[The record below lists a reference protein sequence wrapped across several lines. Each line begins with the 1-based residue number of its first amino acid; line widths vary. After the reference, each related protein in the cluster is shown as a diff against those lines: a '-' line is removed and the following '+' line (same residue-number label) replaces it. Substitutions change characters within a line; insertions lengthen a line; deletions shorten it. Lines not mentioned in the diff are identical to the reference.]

1 MRVIFTERQINYIKK
16 LLKEG
21 VDPESYLKIFL
32 DVIGVSTSKTSS
44 EITQALTKN
53 PVEVKIKNVDG
64 GYDVISCKSLDEL
77 IIATQRLAKSEI
89 DFESGIRIVAKEN
102 PKLKSNFTNA
112 IIKGDFD
119 DLMTRYYASKAT
131 LTNQKVKPDPI
142 SNDLPKQVTAENDI
156 EQILTTKLSDIQKR
170 LEETIGTEN
179 NPKIKLNTEDINL
192 TKEKL
197 KENLLKLYNFK
208 TANELFTRRLNNLF
222 SKFLSG
228 VYEAGS
234 VDYTNIEK
242 LIKDFNDNTLKV
254 YDDAI
259 TDLTKFYNQID
270 EINVKKA
277 SNEESPVVNNS
288 GPRNDLN
295 DDDLM
300 DLLSPNADF
309 TYKFSPLRF
318 GFDLNSIEGELKS
331 SDFNEDFINW
341 TNLSVEEPPPAS
353 SSILGEE
360 IGSYRDWLAIQI
372 KGGPQPDFVE
382 HDLMA
387 QMLKNIRQGLS
398 WIKSGQ
404 LQSGLGYLPKSGFE
418 RYGVDDFR
426 AFIKKAYEENRLLI
440 NTDKNIPSDI
450 DNDPERLRWTIEVR
464 PTPGKTVIDI
474 NKLRD
479 MDLYDNMEV
488 DKNRFGV
495 NYNRDAIKVPSVS
508 KTIDI
513 DVYNELMKKIEKSAN
528 ESKSKKNNV
537 FTEIKRL
544 KNR

>member
-1 MRVIFTERQINYIKK
+1 MNKCVAISSFDII
-16 LLKEG
+16 
-21 VDPESYLKIFL
+21 ESWPIPGQPPNLI
-32 DVIGVSTSKTSS
+32 
-44 EITQALTKN
+44 
-53 PVEVKIKNVDG
+53 KIK
-64 GYDVISCKSLDEL
+64 
-77 IIATQRLAKSEI
+77 T
-89 DFESGIRIVAKEN
+89 
-102 PKLKSNFTNA
+102 
-112 IIKGDFD
+112 GD
-119 DLMTRYYASKAT
+119 
-131 LTNQKVKPDPI
+131 
-142 SNDLPKQVTAENDI
+142 
-156 EQILTTKLSDIQKR
+156 IL
-170 LEETIGTEN
+170 EF
-179 NPKIKLNTEDINL
+179 
-192 TKEKL
+192 EKL
-197 KENLLKLYNFK
+197 KV
-208 TANELFTRRLNNLF
+208 
-222 SKFLSG
+222 KFNKKKRIWKVVRPNQIGTIINRIYLS
-228 VYEAGS
+228 
-234 VDYTNIEK
+234 N
-242 LIKDFNDNTLKV
+242 
-254 YDDAI
+254 
-259 TDLTKFYNQID
+259 NQID

-513 DVYNELMKKIEKSAN
+513 DALSCWLLVKVE
-528 ESKSKKNNV
+528 
-537 FTEIKRL
+537 
-544 KNR
+544 